1 MSTPAK
7 FLHTTEILRAKPFT
21 EGLFEQ
27 TIKSGHPFI
36 IIAAGGTIDSN
47 PGPKPRF
54 VVRDQPYS
62 PPRAVRRAKAS
73 KRALSTTGSSK

>member
-27 TIKSGHPFI
+27 TIKSGHPII

-47 PGPKPRF
+47 PDPKPRF

-62 PPRAVRRAKAS
+62 PPRAVRRAKRPERS
-73 KRALSTTGSSK
+73 LSTSGGVK

>member
-7 FLHTTEILRAKPFT
+7 FLHTTELIHAKPFT

-27 TIKSGHPFI
+27 AMKSGRPI
-36 IIAAGGTIDSN
+36 IIAAGGTIDAN
-47 PGPKPRF
+47 PGPARRF
-54 VVRDQPYS
+54 VTILPLPYS

-73 KRALSTTGSSK
+73 KRALSTAWSSK